1 MESYES
7 DKREL
12 ILSAAMNLFRRFN
25 YDKTS
30 MEDIAK
36 EARIGKG
43 TIYYYFKSKEDIL
56 LELIEREFSQLYE
69 ELSEMLESSLS
80 FDEKFAKFIEVP
92 IEGLMKHSTFTLEVF
107 NRLPDM
113 LLNRLESYIREQKK
127 RMQSIVLQIF
137 NEGKEQGV
145 LRDDIPFEVLGN
157 MIIRWFLF
165 LDENI
170 FYRDFG
176 KISRVIEVD
185 YKYFIQIMLK
195 GLLK

>member
-1 MESYES
+1 MDSFES

-12 ILSAAMNLFRRFN
+12 ILRAAMNLFHRYN
-25 YDKTS
+25 YEKTS
-30 MEDIAK
+30 MDDIAK

-127 RMQSIVLQIF
+127 RMQSIVIQIF

>member
-1 MESYES
+1 MDSFES

-12 ILSAAMNLFRRFN
+12 ILRAAMNLFHRYN
-25 YDKTS
+25 YEKTS
-30 MEDIAK
+30 MDDIAK

-127 RMQSIVLQIF
+127 RMQSIVIQIF

-145 LRDDIPFEVLGN
+145 LRDDIPFEVLSN

-165 LDENI
+165 LDENV
-170 FYRDFG
+170 FYRDLG
-176 KISRVIEVD
+176 KFSSEIEGITSTL
-185 YKYFIQIMLK
+185 YR
-195 GLLK
+195 